1 MRATQVLQRCL
12 ISALEPIHALRCQ
25 SLLLAVESL
34 LAGRRLV
41 LIDLARS
48 WVNAER
54 IRAPLKRLDRLLGN
68 PQLHA
73 ERERIYGGMVRWLVR
88 SPEPVIVVDWCRLK
102 ADGRWHLLRAA
113 VPVGGRTLT
122 LLEMVFPE
130 RQLASPKVER
140 CFLERLKT
148 LLPADARPILI
159 TDAGFRAPWCR
170 TVDRLG
176 WRWIT
181 RLRHR
186 THIKPIEVE
195 DRPEQWVPCRALYAL
210 ITPSQTR
217 DFGVFD
223 VVRSKPLQARLIL
236 HAKTPQGRQH
246 TTLKGGRRRGKQS
259 RQNARRE
266 GEPWLLAASPLLVE
280 VSAAQV
286 IALYRRRMQIE
297 LGFRDLKSHRYG
309 QAFEDSLT
317 RTRERIEILLL
328 LHALAIFASW
338 LAGMV
343 AEAEHCQDKLNPYP
357 AKRRLYSLIRLG
369 WEALA
374 RRWLTRPAQ
383 MMLDALHTLSPEAMQ
398 NMVLEA

>member
-1 MRATQVLQRCL
+1 MRATQVLQKCL
-12 ISALEPIHALRCQ
+12 ASALEPMHALRRQ
-25 SLLLAVESL
+25 TLLLAVESL

-68 PQLHA
+68 RQLHA
-73 ERERIYGGMVRWLVR
+73 EREQLYGGMVRWLVR
-88 SPEPVIVVDWCRLK
+88 RPEPVIVVDWCRLK

-130 RQLASPKVER
+130 RELASPKAER
-140 CFLERLKT
+140 RFLERLKT
-148 LLPADARPILI
+148 LLPADTRPILV

-186 THIKPIEVE
+186 THVKLVE
-195 DRPEQWVPCRALYAL
+195 EPDSAGQWVPCRALYAL
-210 ITPSQTR
+210 ACSANTR
-217 DFGVFD
+217 DLGVFE
-223 VVRSKPLQARLIL
+223 VVRNEPMQARLVL
-236 HAKTPQGRQH
+236 HAKPPQGRRH
-246 TTLKGGRRRGKQS
+246 TTMKGVRRRGKQS

-266 GEPWLLAASPLLVE
+266 AEPWLLAISPRLAQTSAGQLV
-280 VSAAQV
+280 S
-286 IALYRRRMQIE
+286 LYRRRMQIE

-317 RTRERIEILLL
+317 RKRERIEVLLL
-328 LHALAIFASW
+328 LHALAMFVVW
-338 LAGMV
+338 LAGMA
-343 AEAEHCQDKLNPYP
+343 AEASRYQSKLNPYP
-357 AKRRLYSLIRLG
+357 TTRRLYSSIRLG
-369 WEALA
+369 WEALT
-374 RRWLTRPAQ
+374 RRWLIQPVQA
-383 MMLDALHTLSPEAMQ
+383 MLNALHELSPEAIR
-398 NMVLEA
+398 NMALER

>member
-1 MRATQVLQRCL
+1 MRATTVLQKCL
-12 ISALEPIHALRCQ
+12 ASALEPMHALRRQ
-25 SLLLAVESL
+25 TLLLAVESL

-48 WVNAER
+48 WIDAER

-73 ERERIYGGMVRWLVR
+73 ERERLYGGMVRWLVR
-88 SPEPVIVVDWCRLK
+88 NPEPVIVVDWCRLK

-130 RQLASPKVER
+130 RELASPKAER
-140 CFLERLKT
+140 RFLGRLKT
-148 LLPADARPILI
+148 LLPAGARPILV

-186 THIKPIEVE
+186 THVKPVEE
-195 DRPEQWVPCRALYAL
+195 DRAGQWAPCRSLYAL
-210 ITPSQTR
+210 ARSSSTR
-217 DFGVFD
+217 DLGVFEL
-223 VVRSKPLQARLIL
+223 VRNEPMQARLVL
-236 HAKTPQGRQH
+236 HAKPPQGRQH

-259 RQNARRE
+259 RQNASRE
-266 GEPWLLAASPLLVE
+266 AEPWLLAISPRLAETSAGQLV
-280 VSAAQV
+280 S
-286 IALYRRRMQIE
+286 LYQRRMQIE

-317 RTRERIEILLL
+317 RKRERIEVLLL
-328 LHALAIFASW
+328 LHALAMFVVW
-338 LAGMV
+338 LAGMA
-343 AEAEHCQDKLNPYP
+343 AEASHCQDKLNPYP
-357 AKRRLYSLIRLG
+357 TTRRLYSSIRLG
-369 WEALA
+369 CTLRKRCWMHF
-374 RRWLTRPAQ
+374 TSCRPRPCE
-383 MMLDALHTLSPEAMQ
+383 T
-398 NMVLEA
+398 